1 MKLKIKTV
9 REMSNLERQKKLE
22 DLRSELFKI
31 NSSSA
36 MGGTLQ
42 NPSKIREIRHS
53 IARIL
58 TVMRLN
64 NEV

>member
-1 MKLKIKTV
+1 MCKK
-9 REMSNLERQKKLE
+9 MSTIERQKKLE
-22 DLRSELFKI
+22 DMRNELFKI
-31 NSSSA
+31 KSSSA

-42 NPSKIREIRHS
+42 NPSKIREIRRS

-58 TVMRLN
+58 TVMKIN

>member
-1 MKLKIKTV
+1 MKVKIKDV
-9 REMSNLERQKKLE
+9 QKMSTIERQKKLE
-22 DLRSELFKI
+22 DMRNELFKI
-31 NSSSA
+31 KSSSA

-42 NPSKIREIRHS
+42 NPPKIREIRRS

-58 TVMRLN
+58 TVMKIN

>member
-1 MKLKIKTV
+1 MKVKIKDIQK
-9 REMSNLERQKKLE
+9 MSNLERQKKLE
-22 DLRSELFKI
+22 DLRNDLFKI

-42 NPSKIREIRHS
+42 NPSKIREIRRS

-58 TVMRLN
+58 TVMRIN